1 MKDAV
6 TMRIGW
12 KLGERVTAH
21 FLSVSLSSSFP
32 AAGMIT
38 TSRAE
43 GEQGHLASG
52 EGNGN
57 ALRHSC
63 LGNVMDRG
71 AWWATVHRIA
81 EELDTT

>member
-1 MKDAV
+1 MKGDV

-12 KLGERVTAH
+12 KLGESATAH

-32 AAGMIT
+32 AAAMIT
-38 TSRAE
+38 RSRAE

-57 ALRHSC
+57 PLQHSC
-63 LGNVMDRG
+63 LGNLTDRG
-71 AWWATVHRIA
+71 AWWATVHRVA
-81 EELDTT
+81 KELDTT